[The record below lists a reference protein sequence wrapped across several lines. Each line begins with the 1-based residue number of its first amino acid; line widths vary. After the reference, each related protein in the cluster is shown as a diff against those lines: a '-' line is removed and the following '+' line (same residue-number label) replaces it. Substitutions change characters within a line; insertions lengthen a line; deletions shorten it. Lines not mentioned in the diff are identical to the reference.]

1 MDAITEDVEHY
12 IYKISYW
19 MTNLSVAI
27 GALLGGLMYGYS
39 MLLLFL
45 NSSLYIFNCTLYFI
59 YLVTSRPKSSKSKV
73 MTRGMQVVIKITN
86 NEYISQ
92 L

>member
-45 NSSLYIFNCTLYFI
+45 IAACIF
-59 YLVTSRPKSSKSKV
+59 
-73 MTRGMQVVIKITN
+73 
-86 NEYISQ
+86 
-92 L
+92 